1 LWCVRAH
8 TASVNLKGREQLCR
22 PYAGNGAAARTGR
35 DFSGVFESGP
45 REWLGAEVWGT
56 DRDAGFTLDGSHAE
70 FIAIPEAALARKPA
84 ALSHAKAACVR
95 VAFLVT
101 WLINFGD
108 LMTGDTLAVVGA
120 TGGVGSAVAQLAAA
134 HEAKRIIALDLPP
147 TRGLTRSRQSRR
159 LCAAG

>member
-1 LWCVRAH
+1 MRPQLILRG
-8 TASVNLKGREQLCR
+8 VNNI
-22 PYAGNGAAARTGR
+22 AGPMQGTVLPRVPGR

-56 DRDAGFTLDGSHAE
+56 DGDAGFTLDGSHAE
-70 FIAIPEAALARKPA
+70 LIAIPEAALARKPA
-84 ALSHAKAACVR
+84 ALSHTKAACVR

-101 WLINFGD
+101 WLINYGG

-120 TGGVGSAVAQLAAA
+120 IGGVGSAVVQLAAA

-147 TRGLTRSRQSRR
+147 TRGLARRRQSPR